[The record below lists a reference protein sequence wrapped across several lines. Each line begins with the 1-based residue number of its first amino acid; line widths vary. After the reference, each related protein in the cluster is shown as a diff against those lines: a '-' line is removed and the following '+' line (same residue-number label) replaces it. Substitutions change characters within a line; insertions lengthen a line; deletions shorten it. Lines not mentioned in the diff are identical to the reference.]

1 MSLFYNLNESKQIEN
16 VTMKWPSDEY
26 IIPAGTPMSR
36 TGIANDGNAIGILAR
51 EARIEFPYPL
61 CVAHLIGKKEPKGN
75 QDFTFTLI
83 TGGYV
88 NLEEV
93 EAAFGGEISEEAKA
107 AMADIVFVKK
117 NIDLGGGGGDE
128 LEVVVE
134 KTQFE
139 GEEYELPVKPGIV
152 FAGQTLKITF
162 DGVAYVCEPW
172 DGKFG
177 FICYGNGDYDAGNV
191 GKGDSTVPFF
201 FDESGYLATSSGT
214 HTIKI
219 ELPSSGGGTTEI
231 PTCTVRFVSGE
242 NVTTYNVWN
251 YTKYENGV
259 FSTVTVRE
267 DENITDFDITFEN
280 VVCGST
286 IYFHWTWNG
295 DGVNVLIDGT
305 ATQLPFGYYSTNE
318 SPIFASPTVANE
330 VCTITINSPMEGGD
344 DWFG

>member
-1 MSLFYNLNESKQIEN
+1 MSLFYNLNESKSTEN

-26 IIPAGTPMSR
+26 VIPAGTPMSR
-36 TGIANDGNAIGILAR
+36 TGIANNGDAIGILAR

-61 CVAHLIGKKEPKGN
+61 SIAHLIGKKEPKGN

-172 DGKFG
+172 DGRFG

-201 FDESGYLATSSGT
+201 FDESGFLATSSGT
-214 HTIKI
+214 HTVKV
-219 ELPSSGGGTTEI
+219 ELPSSGGTAEI
-231 PTCTVRFVSGE
+231 PTCTVKFVVDEYAGSNDYIAYMKHVDGVSSIVNINNDTPE
-242 NVTTYNVWN
+242 EDR
-251 YTKYENGV
+251 YEY
-259 FSTVTVRE
+259 
-267 DENITDFDITFEN
+267 TFEN
-280 VVCGST
+280 VVCDSIIYFCWWFDTNGGGIQIDGGAEQIVNNYNAEGETMLFKAQSEPNSVST
-286 IYFHWTWNG
+286 ITLTG
-295 DGVNVLIDGT
+295 ILIDD
-305 ATQLPFGYYSTNE
+305 S
-318 SPIFASPTVANE
+318 
-330 VCTITINSPMEGGD
+330 GG
-344 DWFG
+344 WE